1 MDNIQEK
8 KLMWELVDDLR
19 DILIGFIN
27 LHKLSL
33 SDQELFNTLNDANM
47 AYIVG
52 ALAASAGMLE
62 NNKERD
68 IFLQNSKTIFN
79 LYLDKIKEDAS

>member
-33 SDQELFNTLNDANM
+33 SDEELFNILNDANM
-47 AYIVG
+47 TYIG
-52 ALAASAGMLE
+52 SALAASADMLE
-62 NNKERD
+62 NNKKRD
-68 IFLQNSKTIFN
+68 IFLQEAKTIFN
-79 LYLDKIKEDAS
+79 LRVDKIKKDAS